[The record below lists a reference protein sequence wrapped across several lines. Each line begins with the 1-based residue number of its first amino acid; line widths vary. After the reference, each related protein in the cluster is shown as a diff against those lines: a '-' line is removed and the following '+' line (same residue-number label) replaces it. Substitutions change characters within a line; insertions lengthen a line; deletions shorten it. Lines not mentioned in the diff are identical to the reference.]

1 MFKAL
6 LYIEGKNSR
15 DYENSDE
22 EEDDKIKKKQK
33 TTELLDIDKDRWIG
47 DDYYENMNEEEIID
61 IILNKKNNKK
71 FGKK

>member
-6 LYIEGKNSR
+6 LDIEGKNSR